1 MKYQKQKGERI
12 KNSRFIGLELLDNSS
27 TNYWF
32 YPCINN
38 WADDYVR
45 PELKKRG
52 CQNWE
57 DCYSLKAAIRKVNK
71 ADVPK
76 GTVFI
81 LLSRYVGYD
90 IEIIKR

>member
-1 MKYQKQKGERI
+1 MRYQKQKGKRI
-12 KNSRFIGLELLDNSS
+12 KNSRFVGISLLDNS

-38 WADDYVR
+38 WADDYVH
-45 PELKKRG
+45 PELVKRG
-52 CQNWE
+52 SQNWE
-57 DCYSLKAAIRKVNK
+57 DCRSLKAAIRKVKK
-71 ADVPK
+71 ANVPK

-81 LLSRYVGYD
+81 LSSRYVGYD